1 MVDVVEIVSDIYH
14 STTDYDER
22 CRYFKEKYPIFVIE
36 YTKLF
41 EMICKPRFNFDKF
54 MEISCNLLKCKKR
67 KYQCNGILLAPE
79 ILLPQLNKM
88 FHEQAISIEYF
99 A

>member
-1 MVDVVEIVSDIYH
+1 MVDVVEIVSDIYR

-22 CRYFKEKYPIFVIE
+22 CRYFKEKYPIFVME

-54 MEISCNLLKCKKR
+54 IEISYNLSKCKKR
-67 KYQCNGILLAPE
+67 KYGNLLAPE

-88 FHEQAISIEYF
+88 FHEQDTSTEYF